1 MAEYASGPGDG
12 GGTRGV
18 YWKRND
24 SMRLVHLLID
34 PELKA
39 RPRPASRTRAWR
51 GAPRGGVCV
60 CARAGG
66 KHGGGALD

>member
-1 MAEYASGPGDG
+1 MAEYASGPGDS

-39 RPRPASRTRAWR
+39 RARPGPSAPHARMAGRRADVR
-51 GAPRGGVCV
+51 A
-60 CARAGG
+60 CAREE
-66 KHGGGALD
+66 HGGGAPD

>member
-1 MAEYASGPGDG
+1 
-12 GGTRGV
+12 V

-39 RPRPASRTRAWR
+39 RARPGPSAPHARMAQGRRADVR
-51 GAPRGGVCV
+51 A
-60 CARAGG
+60 CAREE
-66 KHGGGALD
+66 HGGGAPD